1 MGENFVKSMAKQIEA
16 QIHESKLWRASQ
28 PLSSQSSMQERESK
42 KKSSNQQFRIACE
55 MPKGVQAV
63 GQRAGLKKLNFASLV
78 KPNAEQP
85 SQK

>member
-1 MGENFVKSMAKQIEA
+1 MAKQVEA
-16 QIHESKLWRASQ
+16 QIHEESNLWRALY
-28 PLSSQSSMQERESK
+28 PFPSQSSMQERESK